1 MKMSMSDKIASL
13 RRMYPKIDPKTRFL
27 YAGKLNKRA
36 TSNSVA
42 LHIVAWSDDGR
53 VTLHRTVFR
62 KPGQSVTEWHA
73 WLREHAPKVIQN
85 QVRAAMGRTHGGRWT
100 VERVF
105 GWHFFND

>member
-1 MKMSMSDKIASL
+1 MNDKISNL
-13 RRMYPKIDPKTRFL
+13 RRMFPNIDPKTRFL

-36 TSNSVA
+36 KSNSVV
-42 LHIVAWSDDGR
+42 LHIVAWSDNGR
-53 VTLHRTVFR
+53 VTLHKTVFR
-62 KPGQSVTEWHA
+62 KPDLNVTEWHT

-85 QVRAAMGRTHGGRWT
+85 QVMASMGRTHGGQWT